1 MTYSR
6 GMQIALKNFRHI
18 AWDWNGTLLDDLWLC
33 CQSLNRL
40 LKASGKPPVDVA
52 TYQRIFDFP
61 VINVYRD
68 LGFPTD
74 QASFEAMSYEFMGY
88 YEAHRAEC
96 VLQKG
101 AREFI
106 QAANGIGITQSVL
119 SASQHDYL
127 TQVIAEYDLE
137 KYFVLLSGNDDIF
150 AKDKSYRAAAH
161 LKALGVPAESVLYI
175 GDTLHDVETARAM
188 GVQCVLID
196 HGSRAH
202 QSRERLLSSGEPVIA
217 AYEELL

>member
-1 MTYSR
+1 
-6 GMQIALKNFRHI
+6 MQIALKNFRHI
-18 AWDWNGTLLDDLWLC
+18 VWDWNGTLLDDLWLC

-40 LKASGKPPVDVA
+40 LSASGKPPVDVP

-74 QASFEAMSYEFMGY
+74 RDSFEAMSYEFMSY

-96 VLQKG
+96 VLQEG

-106 QAANGIGITQSVL
+106 QVAEELGVTQSVL

-127 TQVIAEYDLE
+127 TRVVEEYDLK

-150 AKDKSYRAAAH
+150 ARDKSYRAASH
-161 LKALGVPAESVLYI
+161 LSALGVPAESVLYI

-188 GVQCVLID
+188 GVRCVLID
-196 HGSRAH
+196 HGLRAH
-202 QSRERLLSSGEPVIA
+202 QSRERLLNSGVPVIS
-217 AYEELL
+217 AYGELL